1 MSIRRFSS
9 FGLKVSV
16 SLFFLGYLF
25 QAVQW
30 QEVWSHLIQAEPLYI
45 VLYLILGLIGIWVS
59 SIKWLVLARSHR
71 MSPSLSYIVS
81 LYMVGYFFNNFLPT
95 SIGGDVV
102 RGHALGTAFGKR
114 PEAMA
119 SVFMER
125 FTGFTALIVFAL
137 AALAFDSALRAD
149 LRLVAPIVF
158 AVLAYVGI
166 VGAMVSSKWLELGAK
181 WIPGK
186 VVQKVLLKVGAF
198 QQAIQMYRHE
208 RAALWAAGGYSILFY
223 LISVL
228 VVYVGCLT
236 FHAPVS
242 FTSLLT
248 AVPVLLILFMIPF
261 SFGGIGLQEWAYYFV
276 LEAVGVPAS
285 IGLSLGLLFRARSVV
300 FGLMGGAMYPFI
312 TRGNFVHGPAPL
324 SKPAGLSKPVR

>member
-1 MSIRRFSS
+1 MSIRRSAS
-9 FGLKVSV
+9 FALKGSV
-16 SLFFLGYLF
+16 SLFFLVYLF
-25 QAVQW
+25 NAVHW
-30 QEVWSHLIQAEPLYI
+30 NEVWSHLKRADPFFLL
-45 VLYLILGLIGIWVS
+45 LYLVLGFVGVLIS

-71 MSPSLSYIVS
+71 MSPSLSYLVS

-102 RGHALGTAFGKR
+102 RGHALGMAFGKK

-137 AALAFDSALRAD
+137 LALAFDSALRTD

-158 AVLAYVGI
+158 AVLAYIGV
-166 VGAMVSSKWLELGAK
+166 VVALVSSKWLELGAK
-181 WIPGK
+181 WIPIK
-186 VVQKVLLKVGAF
+186 VVQKFLLKIGAF
-198 QQAIQMYRHE
+198 QQAIQMYRRE
-208 RAALWAAGGYSILFY
+208 VAALWVAGGYSILFY
-223 LISVL
+223 LVSVL

-236 FHAPVS
+236 FHATVS

-276 LEAVGVPAS
+276 LEAVGVPAAV
-285 IGLSLGLLFRARSVV
+285 GLSLGLLFRARSIG
-300 FGLMGGAMYPFI
+300 FGLIGGMLYPFI
-312 TRGNFVHGPAPL
+312 SRVGSLRDPIAEPA
-324 SKPAGLSKPVR
+324 K